1 MTKFSERFDGYVLA
15 GGKSSRMKTD
25 KAFLEIGGETF
36 LARASRT
43 ISSVCENRVKIIL
56 NKTQTSFIE
65 RLPDRVPHIFDVYEN
80 RGALGG
86 IHAALQD
93 CQSKWMII
101 LAVDLPIVTS
111 EAIKNLARIAL
122 ESKDYAAIVPMQS
135 DGRPQPLCA
144 GYRVED
150 CLPKLENLLNETD
163 SASVRD
169 FLEFVPTRF
178 IRQDEMPTNT
188 GEDIFFN
195 VNRPADFH
203 FFVSLNQQKET
214 SASK

>member
-1 MTKFSERFDGYVLA
+1 MTKFSEKFDGYVLA

-80 RGALGG
+80 HGALGG

-93 CQSKWMII
+93 CQSKWAII
-101 LAVDLPIVTS
+101 LAIDLPLLTS
-111 EAIKNLARIAL
+111 EAVESLTIIAL
-122 ESKDYAAIVPMQS
+122 EPKDFAAFVPMQK

-144 GYRVED
+144 VYRTKD
-150 CLPKLENLLNETD
+150 CLPKLESLTNETD

-169 FLEFVPTRF
+169 FLKLVPTCF
-178 IRQDEMPTNT
+178 VGQDELPTNT
-188 GEDIFFN
+188 GRDIFFN
-195 VNRPADFH
+195 VNHPLDFQLL
-203 FFVSLNQQKET
+203 VSPTL
-214 SASK
+214 

>member
-1 MTKFSERFDGYVLA
+1 MTKFSEKFDGYVLA

-65 RLPDRVPHIFDVYEN
+65 RLPDRVPHIFDVNEN

-86 IHAALQD
+86 IHAALHD
-93 CQSKWMII
+93 CRSEWTII
-101 LAVDLPIVTS
+101 LAVDLPLVSS
-111 EAIKNLARIAL
+111 EAIENLARIACS
-122 ESKDYAAIVPMQS
+122 SKDFAAVVPMQT

-144 GYRVED
+144 VYRAED
-150 CLPKLENLLNETD
+150 CLPKLEDLLSKNTF
-163 SASVRD
+163 ASVRD
-169 FLEFVPTRF
+169 FLELVPTRF
-178 IRQDEMPTNT
+178 VGQNEFAANA
-188 GEDIFFN
+188 GEDIFSN
-195 VNRPADFH
+195 VNHPLDFQLL
-203 FFVSLNQQKET
+203 VSPTL
-214 SASK
+214 